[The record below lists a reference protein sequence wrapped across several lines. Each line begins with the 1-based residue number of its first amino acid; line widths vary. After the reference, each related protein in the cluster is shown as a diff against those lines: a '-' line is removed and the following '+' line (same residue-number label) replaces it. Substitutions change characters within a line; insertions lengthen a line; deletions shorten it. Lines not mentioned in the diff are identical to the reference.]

1 MNSVQRSVSC
11 MTEFKELSLNL
22 SMCYSMTGD
31 GVVISLLRRIVAELW
46 RNQKEIGQSVG
57 P

>member
-1 MNSVQRSVSC
+1 